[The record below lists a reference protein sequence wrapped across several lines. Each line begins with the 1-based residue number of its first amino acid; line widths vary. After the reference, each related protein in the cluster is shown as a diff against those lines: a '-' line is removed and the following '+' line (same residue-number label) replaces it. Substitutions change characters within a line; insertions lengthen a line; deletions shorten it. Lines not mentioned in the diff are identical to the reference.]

1 MGLVKC
7 VRHAEKKKER
17 EMPVQKNPN
26 LSTHS
31 IPALNLFPISGNL
44 WEPGLW
50 SLILFSSVPPNTPLI
65 CITLSI
71 PLAGAFVWFSFD
83 LAFKIQNLFKVF
95 LVGFTLLPW
104 SPIYV
109 LDLEL
114 QIKSVWFRGEWK
126 SKIPWHHL
134 LWFCRFKMLTRV
146 F

>member
-1 MGLVKC
+1 MCKTC
-7 VRHAEKKKER
+7 WKKKER
-17 EMPVQKNPN
+17 EMPVQKNWKKKPN

-31 IPALNLFPISGNL
+31 TCFK
-44 WEPGLW
+44 
-50 SLILFSSVPPNTPLI
+50 SVPHFRQSVGTRPVESNPVFIRTPPDTPLI

-126 SKIPWHHL
+126 SKIPRHHL

>member
-1 MGLVKC
+1 MCKTCWKKGKGNAC
-7 VRHAEKKKER
+7 AKKKKKKKQTCQHT
-17 EMPVQKNPN
+17 V
-26 LSTHS
+26 
-31 IPALNLFPISGNL
+31 PALNLFPISSNL

-50 SLILFSSVPPNTPLI
+50 SLILFSSVPPHTLLI

-114 QIKSVWFRGEWK
+114 QIKSVWFRGNGSPK
-126 SKIPWHHL
+126 FPGITFYDSVGL
-134 LWFCRFKMLTRV
+134 KMLTRV